1 MAPLGFG
8 RKKKIKPVPVVVIVG
23 AGEGTGDITVAAK
36 MAASSVDRIVAVGV
50 SDEALAQLEPDQAR
64 LVRISQGDGEQNEDF
79 IVRSAA
85 TVVKAAKLDGSAALV
100 VPGSAP
106 YHDLTALVAMAA
118 RAEGIAIRIMP
129 GIGPF
134 ERSITKLVIRPND
147 GIVFAG
153 TVEAARGAIN
163 LQDKLP
169 IILGSASLASVEDLE
184 KIGAWATGK
193 YAVVVPVSGK
203 PKPFQASRL
212 AEAADQ
218 MTARSSIVLFSAE
231 QLLSSDESHGE
242 DVSNP
247 SSVVMDIVGRIN
259 EASSSVEDAVGK
271 VNEITDTLS
280 GFGID
285 AGSVSQLKD
294 VDDFFKGL
302 KG

>member
-8 RKKKIKPVPVVVIVG
+8 RKKKTKAVPVVVIVG
-23 AGEGTGDITVAAK
+23 AGEGSGDITIAAK
-36 MAASSVDRIVAVGV
+36 LAASSVDRIVAVGV
-50 SDEALAQLEPDQAR
+50 SDEALAQLEPDSAR
-64 LVRISQGDGEQNEDF
+64 LVRVSQGDTEQNDDF

-85 TVVKAAKLDGSAALV
+85 TVVKAAKLEGSAALV

-134 ERSITKLVIRPND
+134 ERSVTKLIIKPND
-147 GIVFAG
+147 GIIFAG
-153 TVEAARGAIN
+153 TSEAARGAIN

-169 IILGSASLASVEDLE
+169 IILGLASSATPDELRVISE
-184 KIGAWATGK
+184 KSAGK
-193 YAVVVPVSGK
+193 YAVVVPVSGA
-203 PKPFQASRL
+203 PKPFQSSKIHEL
-212 AEAADQ
+212 HGSLDP
-218 MTARSSIVLFSAE
+218 RSSIVLFSAE
-231 QLLSSDESHGE
+231 QLMQSEESHGE
-242 DVSNP
+242 DGTNP
-247 SSVVMDIVGRIN
+247 SSIVMDIVGRIN
-259 EASSSVEDAVGK
+259 EASSSVESAVGK

-285 AGSVSQLKD
+285 AGSVSQIKD
-294 VDDFFKGL
+294 VDDFLKNL

>member
-1 MAPLGFG
+1 
-8 RKKKIKPVPVVVIVG
+8 
-23 AGEGTGDITVAAK
+23 
-36 MAASSVDRIVAVGV
+36 
-50 SDEALAQLEPDQAR
+50 
-64 LVRISQGDGEQNEDF
+64 
-79 IVRSAA
+79 
-85 TVVKAAKLDGSAALV
+85 
-100 VPGSAP
+100 
-106 YHDLTALVAMAA
+106 MAA

-147 GIVFAG
+147 GIIFVG
-153 TVEAARGAIN
+153 TAEAARGAIN

-169 IILGSASLASVEDLE
+169 IILGSASLVSVEDLE
-184 KIGAWATGK
+184 KIGAWAAGK
-193 YAVVVPVSGK
+193 YAVVVPVAGK
-203 PKPFQASRL
+203 PQPFQASRL
-212 AEAADQ
+212 AEAASQ
-218 MTARSSIVLFSAE
+218 LTPRSSIVLFSAE
-231 QLLSSDESHGE
+231 QLMHSEGSHGE
-242 DVSNP
+242 DASNP

-294 VDDFFKGL
+294 VDDFLKGL